1 MQLIWSSLCTW
12 GYIKEG
18 EFQYRV
24 VVVVV
29 VVAER
34 RGAENSHSMGR
45 GELKKFKIKVVLP
58 AREDDRMT
66 RREEWNKVGE
76 KRSLKQKKKKKKGW
90 FFVLPPRNKKKKK
103 NQKEKGEVEG
113 MNERC
118 CNGNAGVGS
127 DLQERWRA
135 WRAVIYRQV
144 RCQKKPDSGTV
155 CTYRL
160 TYSIQSIHEQEHWI
174 LLNSIVRSTY
184 ILQSEHC
191 NLCTK
196 QYQTVCITVSTP

>member
-1 MQLIWSSLCTW
+1 
-12 GYIKEG
+12 
-18 EFQYRV
+18 
-24 VVVVV
+24 
-29 VVAER
+29 
-34 RGAENSHSMGR
+34 MGR

-135 WRAVIYRQV
+135 
-144 RCQKKPDSGTV
+144 
-155 CTYRL
+155 
-160 TYSIQSIHEQEHWI
+160 
-174 LLNSIVRSTY
+174 
-184 ILQSEHC
+184 
-191 NLCTK
+191 
-196 QYQTVCITVSTP
+196 